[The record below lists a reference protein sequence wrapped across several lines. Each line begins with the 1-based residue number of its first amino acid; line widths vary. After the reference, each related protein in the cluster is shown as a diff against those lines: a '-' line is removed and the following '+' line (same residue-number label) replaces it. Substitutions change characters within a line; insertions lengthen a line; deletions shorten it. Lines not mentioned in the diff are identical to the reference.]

1 MTTTAIVL
9 AAGKG
14 TRMRSAL
21 PKVLHPVC
29 GRPMIF
35 HVVDQLRL
43 AGAKRIVVV
52 VDDLKSEVAS
62 SLTEEFSSKVISF
75 AVQKEAL
82 GTGDAARRGLKEL
95 KGERGRVWIVPG
107 DVPLIRAETLKKLQ
121 RESKRAVVGLM
132 TTMLE
137 FPEGYGRIVRRGTAL
152 RQSLNIGMLLRSKRQ
167 SRKLMLVSTTSN
179 WRSFVKRSVS

>member
-52 VDDLKSEVAS
+52 VDDLKSDVAS
-62 SLTEEFSSKVISF
+62 SLIEEFSSKVIGF

-82 GTGDAARRGLKEL
+82 GTGDAARRGVKEL

-107 DVPLIRAETLKKLQ
+107 DVPLIRAET
-121 RESKRAVVGLM
+121 
-132 TTMLE
+132 
-137 FPEGYGRIVRRGTAL
+137 
-152 RQSLNIGMLLRSKRQ
+152 
-167 SRKLMLVSTTSN
+167 
-179 WRSFVKRSVS
+179 